1 MTFLKLEKTENK
13 NLDDKQI
20 IDMIVKQGKKEL
32 LEELYDRY
40 ADKVFFKCVSLSKNR
55 ETAKDLAH
63 DIMVKVFLNLSKYQG
78 RSTFSMWV
86 YSITYNHCMDHLRKA
101 KRTKFESFDSH
112 EYKEIS
118 DDQDELEEK
127 LLTELRLNQLES
139 LFELLNPEEKLIILM
154 RYQDGMRIK
163 KIAQTLSLNEG
174 AVKMRLKR
182 TRERLAKLV
191 KQNKLDDDG

>member
-1 MTFLKLEKTENK
+1 MPFLKTEKKENNTLEDKEII
-13 NLDDKQI
+13 NL
-20 IDMIVKQGKKEL
+20 IVKKGKREL
-32 LEELYDRY
+32 LEVLYDRY
-40 ADKVFFKCVSLSKNR
+40 SDKVFYKCVSLSKNR

-63 DIMVKVFLNLSKYQG
+63 DIMVKIFLNLSKYKGQ
-78 RSTFSMWV
+78 SKFSMWV
-86 YSITYNHCMDHLRKA
+86 YSITYNHCMDYLRKN
-101 KRTKFESFDSH
+101 KKIKTESFESH

-118 DDQDELEEK
+118 DDNEDLNQK
-127 LLTELRLNQLES
+127 ILTELRLNQLEK
-139 LFELLNPEEKLIILM
+139 LFELLDPEEKIILLM

-191 KQNKLDDDG
+191 NENKHI